1 MRTTKMINPK
11 DIPAKARLK
20 PLLDGLTDEIV
31 ILDAERQRS
40 MAKIKVLLNE
50 LDEAVKDL

>member
-1 MRTTKMINPK
+1 MINPK

>member
-1 MRTTKMINPK
+1 MINPK
-11 DIPAKARLK
+11 DIPAIERLR
-20 PLLDGLTDEIV
+20 PLLSGLTDEII

-50 LDEAVKDL
+50 LDEAVKEL

>member
-20 PLLDGLTDEIV
+20 PLLDG
-31 ILDAERQRS
+31 
-40 MAKIKVLLNE
+40 
-50 LDEAVKDL
+50 